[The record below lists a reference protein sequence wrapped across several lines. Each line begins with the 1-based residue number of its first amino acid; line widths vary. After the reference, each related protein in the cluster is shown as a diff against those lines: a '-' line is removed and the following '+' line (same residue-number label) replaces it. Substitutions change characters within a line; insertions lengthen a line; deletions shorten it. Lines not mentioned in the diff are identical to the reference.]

1 MNVGNASRNGNRP
14 KMFLKVMS
22 DANDGNLDHPDARNL
37 PGRSVGVDRSQM
49 LPYRH
54 KPRSD
59 LMTRGAAIST
69 EESFGE
75 SGDAD
80 RSFISRPQIPDFVD
94 EFGRNR
100 SSDPCQ
106 RPHDA
111 MSCET
116 VGAVPKLLTRWKP
129 LPIDP
134 QRHVLSKDFSVR
146 SPFPRDKPF
155 TVCRS
160 S

>member
-1 MNVGNASRNGNRP
+1 MNDRP
-14 KMFLKVMS
+14 KVLPYVAI
-22 DANDGNLDHPDARNL
+22 DTNDGNLDHPDARNL
-37 PGRSVGVDRSQM
+37 PGRRIGTRRSQM
-49 LPYRH
+49 FPYRH

-94 EFGRNR
+94 EFGRYR

-106 RPHDA
+106 RAHDA
-111 MSCET
+111 MSCEA
-116 VGAVPKLLTRWKP
+116 VGTVPKLRARWKP

-134 QRHVLSKDFSVR
+134 QRHALSKDFSVR
-146 SPFPRDKPF
+146 SPFSRDKPF